1 MEDLKIRVLM
11 WSNCYFEKSFSNL
24 LEMELQWGDER
35 QEDQFGGCC
44 NEVKDNGQDADQG
57 SKGREKE
64 GILAEWWHI
73 RQNHRDEH
81 LQVKGEQRASLLC
94 STSSFLMFHQAHHFA
109 FFNIIFLIHKTAS
122 LYSSLLDSDCVYRP
136 YVFIICWRT
145 FQVKW

>member
-11 WSNCYFEKSFSNL
+11 WSNCYFEKSFSDL
-24 LEMELQWGDER
+24 LEVELQWGDQR
-35 QEDQFGGCC
+35 QENQFGGCC

-64 GILAEWWHI
+64 GILVDGGTSDKTTGMSICRSRES
-73 RQNHRDEH
+73 RR
-81 LQVKGEQRASLLC
+81 LPC
-94 STSSFLMFHQAHHFA
+94 SVPPQAFWPQAHHFA
-109 FFNIIFLIHKTAS
+109 SFNIIFLMHKTAS
-122 LYSSLLDSDCVYRP
+122 LYSSLLDSDCVYGP